1 MMKTSKKIVNAMHRA
16 IMDYDMLSPGD
27 KVCVGLSGGKDSLT
41 LLASLW
47 QYKKQVKFNFEIVA
61 VAVDV
66 FGDTNYSSLEA
77 FCQDHEIDFVVERT
91 NIKQIVFDER
101 KEKNPCSLCANLRRG
116 VLNST
121 AKKLG
126 CNKVALGHHA
136 DDLIQTFFM
145 SISQENRLSIFWPK
159 AYLSRQ
165 DITVIRPLIYV
176 WEKEILPLAEN
187 YPVIQ
192 NTCPANKHSNRE
204 KVKQTLENLEKEIP
218 NFKLSLH
225 RSLCA
230 VERYNL
236 LDKCKRIKNEN

>member
-16 IMDYDMLSPGD
+16 IKDYDMLTDGD
-27 KVCVGLSGGKDSLT
+27 KVCVGLSGGKDSFA

-47 QYKKQVKFNFEIVA
+47 QYQKQTKFNFEIIG

-66 FGDTNYSSLEA
+66 FGDTDYSKLYA
-77 FCQDHEIDFVVERT
+77 YCQQNGIEFFAERT
-91 NIKQIVFDER
+91 KIKEIVFDER

-145 SISQENRLSIFWPK
+145 SISQENRLSTFWPK
-159 AYLSRQ
+159 AYLDRQ
-165 DITVIRPLIYV
+165 DITVIRPMIYV

-187 YPVIQ
+187 YPIII
-192 NTCPANKHSNRE
+192 NNCPANKHSNRE
-204 KVKQTLENLEKEIP
+204 KVKQTLENLENQIP

-230 VERYNL
+230 IERYNL
-236 LDKCKRIKNEN
+236 LDKSKILKK